1 MNSVPAIS
9 VCIPAY
15 QNLHHLRR
23 LLDSISRQTFT
34 DYEVIITDD
43 TRDDTVKSILDDY
56 GSLPIKYFKNP
67 EQLGTPENWNES
79 MRKAGGKWIKLM
91 HNDDWFESNRALQV
105 FYDATL
111 AVPSCDFFFAA
122 FQNIIEKTG
131 EKEIVRCNWL
141 DLLFLKLSPLHLVK
155 RVYVGNPSCTL
166 VRKEHNLF
174 YDRQFKFVVD
184 FEYYIRMIR
193 RRKGYRYID
202 EVLLNIGFHDEQ
214 VTRFTFL
221 VPEVQIP
228 ENLILLDKLGVKI
241 LMNPVVYD
249 YYWRMIRNLG
259 IREISE
265 VKKSY
270 DGPVPFLLQR
280 MISFQSK
287 ISAGLLKN
295 GLISKTLMFFHYI
308 TSLFFR
314 H

>member
-56 GSLPIKYFKNP
+56 DSLPIKYFKNP

-111 AVPSCDFFFAA
+111 AVPSRDFFFAA
-122 FQNIIEKTG
+122 FQNVIEKTG

-193 RRKGYRYID
+193 QRKGYRYID